1 MQLDQ
6 CGKSGL
12 KESIYEHFRI
22 LDRTFRCDGFH
33 RYLLSC
39 CCRISCVEIQTMNL
53 IFGLEG
59 VIRHNNKPL
68 VNVIEF
74 MMWLKR
80 SKHHITIWSTKSNA
94 LDNKLDVER
103 WLKMEQVPYDR
114 LLFDRP
120 EDPIFVDETPP
131 NSKYYTHAGDN
142 NVVAMLF
149 EEWKESI
156 KC

>member
-1 MQLDQ
+1 MIGKMQLDQ

-80 SKHHITIWSTKSNA
+80 SKHH
-94 LDNKLDVER
+94 
-103 WLKMEQVPYDR
+103 
-114 LLFDRP
+114 
-120 EDPIFVDETPP
+120 
-131 NSKYYTHAGDN
+131 THAGDN